1 MIEGQVGKSFK
12 RAPLV
17 AHLDSCVGKTL
28 GELDVSN
35 VFKRAIKK
43 PKITG
48 IAGDVIEQSVLL
60 LNANSKQEPDI
71 EVDGVKYEVKTTG
84 IRKSKKGGEFEAKEP
99 MSITAVSPEKITDED
114 YFDSNFWHKVEHL
127 LFFYYH
133 YDSPKKV
140 PAIEYSK
147 FLLEACHFHEYSDF
161 SEDERELLEGDWQR
175 VRDFIRYLKK
185 YHGAECQN
193 EYPRIS
199 YELRERL
206 MLLDTAPKWPNR
218 PRFRFKRSFVTSILR
233 KHLSSKRLES
243 LDVKIGNYRDLDDKC
258 FALERMYKGE
268 TVGELCRKLDI
279 PVSKELKS
287 ITEPI
292 IVKMFGGKSK
302 KMRDVDFFNK
312 AGYLGKSFVVTKKG
326 GRTED
331 AKFFTID
338 FDEFKDKELEFEDS
352 QFYEFFASV
361 KILVALFEEPSTEAP
376 LTDNKFLGFKTI
388 VFSDDFINTEV
399 RPVWDRIRYLIQNDE
414 LKDIP
419 ILDKRGRQIINKNGE
434 KRSAPNF
441 PKGSEGL
448 VFVRGTGTD
457 SSDKRESVN
466 GIRMYCQQVW
476 LRGDYF
482 AKRLME
488 SNRRF

>member
-1 MIEGQVGKSFK
+1 MIAGQVGKSFK
-12 RAPLV
+12 REPLV
-17 AHLDSCVGKTL
+17 AHLDSCEGKTL
-28 GELDVSN
+28 GELDVVD
-35 VFKRAIKK
+35 VFAEARKNPGIK
-43 PKITG
+43 G
-48 IAGDVIEQSVLL
+48 IAGDVIEQSVLGIEK
-60 LNANSKQEPDI
+60 NSDQSPDI

-84 IRKSKKGGEFEAKEP
+84 IRKSKKDGGFEAKEP

-133 YDSPKKV
+133 YNSPKNV
-140 PAIEYSK
+140 PAIEYANFPLKSYQ
-147 FLLEACHFHEYSDF
+147 FHEYSDF

-175 VRDFIRYLKK
+175 VRDFIRFLKK
-185 YHGAECQN
+185 HHGSECQN

-233 KHLSSKRLES
+233 KHLSSKRLEP

-258 FALERMYKGE
+258 FALERLYKGK
-268 TVGELCRKLDI
+268 TVGELCRELDI

-292 IVKMFGGKSK
+292 IIKMFGGKSK

-312 AGYLGKSFVVTKKG
+312 VGYIGKSFVVTKKG

-338 FDEFKDKELEFEDS
+338 FDEFKDRDLKFEDS
-352 QFYEFFASV
+352 QFYEFFSSV
-361 KILVALFEEPSTEAP
+361 KILVALFEEPSMEAP
-376 LTDNKFLGFKTI
+376 LTANKFLGFKTI

-399 RPVWDRIRYLIQNDE
+399 RPVWSRIRSLIQNNE
-414 LKDIP
+414 LRDVP
-419 ILDKRGRQIINKNGE
+419 VLDKRGRQIINKNGE